1 MSENKKNILI
11 FILILLIAF
20 LSFNKFDFLN
30 IKTNNLKYI
39 PMQQIKTDTL
49 IIFKEGKK
57 IVLDSVK
64 MKIKYVRD
72 TVIITKPFVAKIDT
86 LIKYDT
92 ISIVYHYPEN
102 LLSMKLSQ
110 KPDSTIIIKQIEY
123 VQKEEEW
130 WKQPALILSGA
141 VIGYFLAK

>member
-11 FILILLIAF
+11 FSLILLIAF

-30 IKTNNLKYI
+30 IKTHNLKYI

-57 IVLDSVK
+57 IALDSVK
-64 MKIKYVRD
+64 MKIKYLRD

-86 LIKYDT
+86 LIKFDT
-92 ISIVYHYPEN
+92 ISIVYQYPEN

>member
-11 FILILLIAF
+11 LILILFIAF
-20 LSFNKFDFLN
+20 LSFNKFDIL
-30 IKTNNLKYI
+30 KSKANNSKYI
-39 PMQQIKTDTL
+39 PIQQIKTDTL

-57 IVLDSVK
+57 ITLDSVK

-86 LIKYDT
+86 LIKFDT

-102 LLSMKLSQ
+102 LFSMKLSQ

-130 WKQPALILSGA
+130 WKQPALILSGT